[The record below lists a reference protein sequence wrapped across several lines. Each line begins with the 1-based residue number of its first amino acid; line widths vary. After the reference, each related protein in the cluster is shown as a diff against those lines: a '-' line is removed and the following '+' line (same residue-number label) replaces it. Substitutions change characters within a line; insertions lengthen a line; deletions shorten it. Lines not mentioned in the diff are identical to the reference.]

1 MGRCSAAE
9 KIVVMMEATEITAY
23 PYCNGLL
30 LEDKPHNFRETQSI
44 IWIHMVGI
52 IYIHISSLYP
62 HKMVIFLLKCLC
74 SSANHQGWLVQPR
87 PERPSAAAMSESL
100 GPLFTVEGAVVD
112 ARGRLKNLA
121 YATWKNGISLGCAV
135 CVYIYNMYVYTYI
148 YIYIHKWRERETER
162 ERKREREKK
171 INK

>member
-1 MGRCSAAE
+1 MFCRSHQKMPENCPAGSSMSETAE
-9 KIVVMMEATEITAY
+9 KIVVMMETTEITAY

-52 IYIHISSLYP
+52 IYIYISSLYP

-87 PERPSAAAMSESL
+87 PERHRHVGVPGAPLHRGGSGGGCTRKVEKFSL
-100 GPLFTVEGAVVD
+100 CHLE
-112 ARGRLKNLA
+112 KWNQ
-121 YATWKNGISLGCAV
+121 LGLCG
-135 CVYIYNMYVYTYI
+135 VYIYI
-148 YIYIHKWRERETER
+148 
-162 ERKREREKK
+162 
-171 INK
+171 

>member
-1 MGRCSAAE
+1 
-9 KIVVMMEATEITAY
+9 MMEATEITAY

-52 IYIHISSLYP
+52 IGIYIYYILTISS
-62 HKMVIFLLKCLC
+62 KMVIFLLKCLC

-135 CVYIYNMYVYTYI
+135 RVYIYNMYVYTYI
-148 YIYIHKWRERETER
+148 YIHKWRERETI
-162 ERKREREKK
+162 K
-171 INK
+171 IK

>member
-1 MGRCSAAE
+1 MNSWDDGKMFCRSHQKMPENCPAGSSMSETAE
-9 KIVVMMEATEITAY
+9 KIVVMMETTEITAY

-52 IYIHISSLYP
+52 IYIYP
-62 HKMVIFLLKCLC
+62 HYILIKWWYSYWNAYVHQPTTKGGWF
-74 SSANHQGWLVQPR
+74 NHG
-87 PERPSAAAMSESL
+87 PSATAMSESL
-100 GPLFTVEGAVVD
+100 GPLFTVEGAVVG

-135 CVYIYNMYVYTYI
+135 CI
-148 YIYIHKWRERETER
+148 YI
-162 ERKREREKK
+162 
-171 INK
+171 